1 VRIAALRDGLTI
13 QDLLLSNGSLGAVR
27 DIDVYLIGVFVPGYN
42 LTQNYCNEHWEMSS
56 LDAISFDMVQ

>member
-27 DIDVYLIGVFVPGYN
+27 DIDVYLIGEFASGYN
-42 LTQNYCNEHWEMSS
+42 LTHNYGNYRWEMSS